1 MDKFKVQIT
10 KEFTDE
16 EMEDIVVT
24 ALEGGIGYWA
34 CLDNTT
40 PEFKDEPKDT
50 PTAVWCWHLLKKGKG
65 IRFIDA
71 EDTEEGET
79 WWLTLPM
86 LLNGIKLSS
95 EKGYWNGDID
105 TMDANDADIVFQL
118 SMFGEIVY
126 G

>member
-10 KEFTDE
+10 KEYTDQD
-16 EMEDIVVT
+16 MEDIVIT

-40 PEFKDEPKDT
+40 KEFDDEPEDLSISE
-50 PTAVWCWHLLKKGKG
+50 WCWQLLKEGKSL
-65 IRFIDA
+65 RFLDA

-105 TMDANDADIVFQL
+105 TMDANDADTVFQL
-118 SMFGEIVY
+118 AMFGEIVY